1 VEHVTANLIAGK
13 ISLNERVHR
22 TQGNGMSFHVHYWG
36 VMPKH
41 YDNVPHEHSFFE
53 VCYVLEGKGTYI
65 DDGRLYSV
73 KENTLFLSRPGVL
86 HHIKSDRGLF
96 LLYVGFELV
105 ESESTE
111 KWIKLI
117 EEVKRC
123 SKVVIDVKEDG
134 TAPFIWRSLLNHAAK
149 GEGDFFE
156 EILTNL
162 AHSLI
167 LSLINT
173 FVLPLNYH
181 YQKAVQKTSSLTL
194 NLAKLYIKDNLANS
208 IKLTDTATHL
218 HLSSRHLSR
227 LFKTELGVS
236 YSEYVQNERI
246 KRAVIL
252 LKTTDLSIRDIAQET
267 GFPDV
272 HYFTRVFTASMRSSP
287 GRFRNLYTK
296 LKTTAYKD

>member
-1 VEHVTANLIAGK
+1 MTANFIAGK

-22 TQGNGMSFHVHYWG
+22 THGNGMSFHVHYWG

-41 YDNVPHEHSFFE
+41 YDNVPHKHSFFE

-65 DDGRLYSV
+65 DEGRPYPV
-73 KENTLFLSRPGVL
+73 KENTLFLSRPEVL

-96 LLYVGFELV
+96 LLYLGFELI
-105 ESESTE
+105 ESESSE
-111 KWIKLI
+111 KWITLI
-117 EEVKRC
+117 EEAKRC
-123 SKVVIDVKEDG
+123 SEVVIDVKEDG
-134 TAPFIWRSLLNHAAK
+134 TAPLIWKSLLNHAIKSEDA
-149 GEGDFFE
+149 FFE

-173 FVLPLNYH
+173 FVLPLNYYH
-181 YQKAVQKTSSLTL
+181 QKAVQKTSSLTL

-246 KRAVIL
+246 QRAAIL
-252 LKTTDLSIRDIAQET
+252 LKTTDLSITDIAQET
-267 GFPDV
+267 GFPNV
-272 HYFTRVFTASMRSSP
+272 HYFTRIFTVLMRNSP
-287 GRFRNLYTK
+287 GRFRTLYTK